1 MSNSDMHVRMVSHAS
16 EQKVQDA
23 LAIASYLEL
32 DAKGK
37 RAVNATI
44 NSELSRMIAEDT
56 EGRYAWMGGGADD

>member
-1 MSNSDMHVRMVSHAS
+1 MSSSDMHVRMVSHAS
-16 EQKVQDA
+16 KQKINDA

-44 NSELSRMIAEDT
+44 NSELSRMIAENTQD
-56 EGRYAWMGGGADD
+56 RYARMGGGADD